1 MPYAILEEFG
11 LTQEMIEDL
20 PVDVYRDILNGR
32 LSPVL
37 PISLK
42 DKEGGTV
49 SARARFKLVR
59 DAAENADVIFHPR
72 LVRTEL
78 DRYSPEEQEAL
89 RSGKAIISHAPD
101 DPSTKCFV
109 QIDTGTNQVIYVPT
123 PVIGKNI
130 SHLMDV
136 FELSSGEIQSLQDGD
151 VVCINDEDED
161 VAIGIDLTE
170 KSGIRLVLGTREKWR
185 PRAGLHRRD
194 LGGAAEGD
202 RPQQRTQTIDAMKR
216 KTPNC
221 SHDEL
226 VQLRQDGLVM
236 DLDFIMMHPD
246 DELKEEF
253 KSFCEAHD
261 REMDEESASEFLSRM
276 EEGLELG
283 MECGDA

>member
-1 MPYAILEEFG
+1 MSRYKFQEDEVPYAILEEFG

-37 PISLK
+37 PISLT

-49 SARARFKLVR
+49 SSRARFKLVR

-78 DRYSPEEQEAL
+78 DRYAPEEQEAL

-101 DPSTKCFV
+101 DPSSKCFV

-130 SHLMDV
+130 SHLMDI
-136 FELSSGEIQSLQDGD
+136 FELSSGELQSIQNGD

-170 KSGIRLVLGTREKWR
+170 KSGIRLVLGTREKW
-185 PRAGLHRRD
+185 
-194 LGGAAEGD
+194 
-202 RPQQRTQTIDAMKR
+202 
-216 KTPNC
+216 
-221 SHDEL
+221 
-226 VQLRQDGLVM
+226 
-236 DLDFIMMHPD
+236 
-246 DELKEEF
+246 LKEKGESTMGRY
-253 KSFCEAHD
+253 SFGIYGCWVKDSEGNLGYVHEQD
-261 REMDEESASEFLSRM
+261 YTDEIWAEQQKAIARNS
-276 EEGLELG
+276 GLKR
-283 MECGDA
+283 

>member
-1 MPYAILEEFG
+1 MSRYKFQEDEVPYAILEEFG

-20 PVDVYRDILNGR
+20 PTDVYHDILNGR

-37 PISLK
+37 PISLT

-78 DRYSPEEQEAL
+78 DRYSPEEQDAL

-130 SHLMDV
+130 SHLMDI
-136 FELSSGEIQSLQDGD
+136 FELSSGEIQSIQDGD

-170 KSGIRLVLGTREKWR
+170 KSGIRLVLGTREKW
-185 PRAGLHRRD
+185 
-194 LGGAAEGD
+194 
-202 RPQQRTQTIDAMKR
+202 
-216 KTPNC
+216 
-221 SHDEL
+221 
-226 VQLRQDGLVM
+226 
-236 DLDFIMMHPD
+236 
-246 DELKEEF
+246 LKEKGESTMGRY
-253 KSFCEAHD
+253 SFGIYGCWVKDSEGNLGYVHEQD
-261 REMDEESASEFLSRM
+261 YTDEIWAEQQKAIARNS
-276 EEGLELG
+276 GLKR
-283 MECGDA
+283 